1 MRCCCCCCRC
11 CCLSSDS
18 WWNTST
24 QRIILNL
31 KMCSHCAN
39 YKAWVAFRSTR
50 GILCV
55 QNVFIICCYLVVIIY
70 TLTFCGLV
78 MIFCSNTRAGNTCQ
92 GGSVFLV
99 TYTFPC
105 LFGPSVGEIA
115 HDQNGA
121 QGDAG
126 ALRRQILRVQ
136 NWTHGLGET
145 ALSR

>member
-1 MRCCCCCCRC
+1 MLITKLGWPLDQPVEFCVSKTCSYLLLFSRY
-11 CCLSSDS
+11 
-18 WWNTST
+18 
-24 QRIILNL
+24 NL
-31 KMCSHCAN
+31 
-39 YKAWVAFRSTR
+39 YFD
-50 GILCV
+50 I
-55 QNVFIICCYLVVIIY
+55 
-70 TLTFCGLV
+70 CGLV

-136 NWTHGLGET
+136 TEHMGLGKQPC
-145 ALSR
+145 LGSCIMDYPLVN